1 MRALS
6 FVDTI
11 YTELAKIVNQSFIF
25 ESITIAVFSG
35 AANYNLVIENC
46 K

>member
-11 YTELAKIVNQSFIF
+11 DTESVKIVNQSCIF

-35 AANYNLVIENC
+35 AVNYNLVIENC

>member
-1 MRALS
+1 MRALR

-11 YTELAKIVNQSFIF
+11 DTESAKTVNQRCIF